1 MANAHGL
8 DRTRLETETGM
19 MTANRFSPEGSSLGR
34 ILPAAFARRASLAL
48 AALVAA
54 MALLAGPAAAAQ
66 PEPWGMSFQ
75 DAATQVMSHI
85 QWFETFTL
93 IIITVIVLFVL
104 GLMIYVGWR
113 FSEKRNPTP
122 SKTTHHFMLEVAWTV
137 VPIIILV
144 VIAIPS
150 FRLLFEEATIPPSDM
165 TIKVTGYQWYW
176 GYEYPDNGDV
186 DFLQIML
193 SDAERLEMMEQTGGT
208 EADYP
213 RLLAVDNAVVVPVDT
228 TVRLQV
234 TAADVLHAFAMP
246 AFGVK
251 MDAVPGRLNETWFR
265 AEREGMFYGQCSELC
280 GTDHAFMPIAVQVVS
295 AEQFDAWSEMAA
307 TDLGAANEMLAQM
320 IAQDDGTELAQN

>member
-1 MANAHGL
+1 
-8 DRTRLETETGM
+8 M
-19 MTANRFSPEGSSLGR
+19 MTANRFSPIGTSLGR
-34 ILPAAFARRASLAL
+34 SLSTALARRVSLAL
-48 AALVAA
+48 ATLVSALV
-54 MALLAGPAAAAQ
+54 MLVGPAAAAQ
-66 PEPWGMSFQ
+66 PEPWGMRFQ
-75 DAATQVMSHI
+75 EAATQVMSHI

-93 IIITVIVLFVL
+93 IIITAIVLLVL
-104 GLMIYVGWR
+104 GLLIYVCWR

-150 FRLLFEEATIPPSDM
+150 FRLLFEEATIPPSDL

-176 GYEYPDNGDV
+176 GYEYPDNGEF

-213 RLLAVDNAVVVPVDT
+213 RLLAVDNAVVVPVDA
-228 TVRLQV
+228 TVRLQI

-265 AEREGMFYGQCSELC
+265 AEREGMYYGQCSELC

-295 AEQFDAWSEMAA
+295 ADQFDAWTEMAA
-307 TDLGAANEMLAQM
+307 TDVRAANEKLAQL
-320 IAQDDGTELAQN
+320 IREADGTELAQN